1 MADDVN
7 SLKSPIIFSEE
18 HGDDE
23 IQPIPFDCKTTSVQ
37 NARL

>member
-7 SLKSPIIFSEE
+7 SLPSPIIFSEE

-23 IQPIPFDCKTTSVQ
+23 INFEGIYST
-37 NARL
+37 